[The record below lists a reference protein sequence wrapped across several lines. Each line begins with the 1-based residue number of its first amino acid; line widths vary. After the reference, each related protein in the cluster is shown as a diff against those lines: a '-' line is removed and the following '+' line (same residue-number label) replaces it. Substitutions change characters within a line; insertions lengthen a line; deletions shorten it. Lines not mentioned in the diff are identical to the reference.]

1 MVPIIAAVVGLL
13 FFSIFPT
20 VTYLY
25 VEKRARPHWGD
36 VAGKKAPAIVRA
48 TAWFSLALGQ
58 LGLIWLVLPVVCGG
72 LVLALSRVGHGGAA
86 GYTAIVLL
94 GVLALVQSITSFG
107 LVPFG
112 IRVLARNSGVRAKAR
127 GISRV
132 IGLVNVAALGMAAT
146 TYGMM
151 LVRGILHPII
161 KVGLVYGVALPVS
174 VFALVSLV
182 LAGMMSSAA
191 TASAEIDRKRS

>member
-1 MVPIIAAVVGLL
+1 MVPIVAAVLGLL

-36 VAGKKAPAIVRA
+36 VAGKKAPAVVRA
-48 TAWFSLALGQ
+48 TAWASLALGQ

-72 LVLALSRVGHGGAA
+72 LVYGLARIGHGGTTWYA
-86 GYTAIVLL
+86 AIVAL
-94 GVLALVQSITSFG
+94 GVLALLQSITSFG

-112 IRVLARNSGVRAKAR
+112 IRVLARNSSMREKAKTLSR
-127 GISRV
+127 GI
-132 IGLVNVAALGMAAT
+132 GLANGAALAMAGL

-151 LVRGILHPII
+151 LIRGGLNPII
-161 KVGLVYGVALPVS
+161 KVGLVYGVALPV
-174 VFALVSLV
+174 ALYAVLSLL
-182 LAGMMSSAA
+182 LAGMMSAAA
-191 TASAEIDRKRS
+191 TASAQIDRKR

>member
-1 MVPIIAAVVGLL
+1 MVPIVAAAVGLL
-13 FFSIFPT
+13 FFAIFPT

-36 VAGKKAPAIVRA
+36 VPGKKAPGIVRA

-72 LVLALSRVGHGGAA
+72 LVFALSRVGHGNTA
-86 GYTAIVLL
+86 GYAAIILL
-94 GVLALVQSITSFG
+94 GVNALLQSIISFG
-107 LVPFG
+107 LIPFG
-112 IRVLARNSGVRAKAR
+112 IRVLARNSTVRAKAR
-127 GISRV
+127 GLSRA
-132 IGLVNVAALGMAAT
+132 IGLVNVAGLGMAAT

-151 LVRGILHPII
+151 LIRGFLHPII
-161 KVGLVYGVALPVS
+161 KVGLVYGVALPVA
-174 VFALVSLV
+174 VFSLLSLV

-191 TASAEIDRKRS
+191 TASAQIDRKR

>member
-1 MVPIIAAVVGLL
+1 MVPIVAVVVGLL

-20 VTYLY
+20 ATYLY

-36 VAGKKAPAIVRA
+36 VGGKRAPGIVRA
-48 TAWFSLALGQ
+48 TAWASLALGQ
-58 LGLIWLVLPVVCGG
+58 MGFLWLVLPVVCGG
-72 LVLALSRVGHGGAA
+72 LVYALARVGHGGTA

-94 GVLALVQSITSFG
+94 GVFALLQSITSFG

-112 IRVLARNSGVRAKAR
+112 IRALARNSTMRAKAK
-127 GISRV
+127 GLARV

-161 KVGLVYGVALPVS
+161 KVGLVYGVALPVG
-174 VFALVSLV
+174 VFALLSLV
-182 LAGMMSSAA
+182 LAGMMSAA
-191 TASAEIDRKRS
+191 GQASAQIENKR